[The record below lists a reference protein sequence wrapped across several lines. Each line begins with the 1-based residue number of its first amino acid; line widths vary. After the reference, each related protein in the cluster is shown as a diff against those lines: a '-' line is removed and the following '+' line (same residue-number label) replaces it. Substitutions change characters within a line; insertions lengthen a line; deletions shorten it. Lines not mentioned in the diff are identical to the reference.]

1 MPKYAEP
8 PSSQE
13 LRDAIRRILD
23 RSGLSEAEAGRR
35 LGFAAPSQLNRRLND
50 GKPPFSREEIERICR
65 VFALDDE
72 QRIELLRL
80 RGDVV
85 IAQQGQAP
93 QVVAVDQ
100 LQSVLAGLIG
110 QSLKA
115 ELSALPALI
124 AEAARGIIPWEIL
137 RERISRTS
145 LDVGDVS
152 GTGIAIGDGA
162 QSHVITI
169 ESLQVWLP
177 PPPPPPDPLPLLEA
191 MPVEDEAPVP
201 PADQAALGL
210 VPHRI
215 DLLPNEQFIGRD
227 RELRALARQLKAGR
241 NVVVTTG
248 MGGIGK
254 TQLAS
259 EFAYRYGR
267 YFAGGVFWIDCSI
280 PERVPTEI
288 PAGGGPGGL
297 DLPGFADLPDEERVR
312 RVKEAWKQAI
322 PRLLI
327 FDNCED
333 EKLLRAHRP
342 GPGGCRV
349 LVTSRRQQ
357 WSAGQNLT
365 PLDLEALERPFSI
378 ALLQKLAN
386 PFRSEPIR
394 SEQANDIADELG
406 DLPLALHLAGSYLG
420 QFASISPEAFLEEVR
435 AKRLEQP
442 ALANTDELYVPTLE
456 AQRRASS
463 LYAVLTLG
471 LERLDPAGAVGDL
484 ARTLL
489 AWASC
494 LEPPGATFPRDLLSR
509 AAPIDGAGSE
519 QARRVDQALNLLIN
533 LGFLDPEAGGRLRM
547 HRLIA
552 AAVRQARLVED
563 PLASFAPAALG
574 YCAELITRANT
585 MITGGQTV
593 EGRALLEREQ
603 ALWSQFLD
611 WSYEREAGQG
621 TSLGAR
627 ATAELGNY
635 WTLIGGKGKEETS
648 TRLRRA
654 LDLARRAED
663 RLGEAN
669 VLQAIGD
676 VQQFRDDRD
685 GALGSYQQA
694 LALFREIGDHLGEA
708 NVLKA
713 IGDVQQFRDDRDGAL
728 GSYQQALALFREIGA
743 KLGEANV
750 LAALS
755 RFMIDSDPPQSQA
768 LLQQALTL
776 REAID
781 DAYSMGAD
789 LGNYGIALLQ
799 RGRGAEALPY
809 LERAR
814 AIFAA
819 RGIQHLLPQMDALI
833 AQARGGGAAPA
844 GPIDSAQI
852 IQRFLPLLLAI
863 ARVALGDDGPRA
875 AIEQALAQLE
885 AKGWRLSAAVARI
898 LAGERERDA
907 LVAGLDAQDTA
918 LIDRVLALVAERE
931 RGER

>member
-23 RSGLSEAEAGRR
+23 RSGLSEAEASRR

-50 GKPPFSREEIERICR
+50 GKPPFSREEIEGICR

-85 IAQQGQAP
+85 IVQQGQAP
-93 QVVAVDQ
+93 QVVAIDQ

-110 QSLKA
+110 QSLKT

-124 AEAARGIIPWEIL
+124 AEAARGIIPWETL
-137 RERISRTS
+137 RERISRAS

-177 PPPPPPDPLPLLEA
+177 PPPPPPDPLALLEA

-201 PADQAALGL
+201 PADLAALGL

-288 PAGGGPGGL
+288 AAGGGPGGL

-509 AAPIDGAGSE
+509 AAPIDGAGPE

-627 ATAELGNY
+627 ATAWLGNY

-669 VLQAIGD
+669 VL
-676 VQQFRDDRD
+676 
-685 GALGSYQQA
+685 
-694 LALFREIGDHLGEA
+694 
-708 NVLKA
+708 KA

-728 GSYQQALALFREIGA
+728 GSYQQALALFREMGA

-833 AQARGGGAAPA
+833 AQARGSGAAPA
-844 GPIDSAQI
+844 GPDPDSAQI
-852 IQRFLPLLLAI
+852 IQRFLPLLVAI

-898 LAGERERDA
+898 WAGERERDA

>member
-23 RSGLSEAEAGRR
+23 RSGLSEAEASRR

-50 GKPPFSREEIERICR
+50 GKPPFSREEIEGICR

-85 IAQQGQAP
+85 IVQQGQAP
-93 QVVAVDQ
+93 QVVAIDQ

-110 QSLKA
+110 QSLKT

-124 AEAARGIIPWEIL
+124 AEAARGIIPWETL
-137 RERISRTS
+137 RERISRAS

-177 PPPPPPDPLPLLEA
+177 PPPPPPDPLALLEA

-201 PADQAALGL
+201 PADLAALGL

-288 PAGGGPGGL
+288 AAGGGPGGL

-509 AAPIDGAGSE
+509 AAPIDGAGPE

-627 ATAELGNY
+627 ATAWLGNY

-694 LALFREIGDHLGEA
+694 LALFREM
-708 NVLKA
+708 
-713 IGDVQQFRDDRDGAL
+713 
-728 GSYQQALALFREIGA
+728 GA

-781 DAYSMGAD
+781 DAYDMGAD

-833 AQARGGGAAPA
+833 AQARGSGAAPA
-844 GPIDSAQI
+844 GPDPDSAQI
-852 IQRFLPLLLAI
+852 IQRFLPLLVAI

-898 LAGERERDA
+898 WAGERERDA

>member
-23 RSGLSEAEAGRR
+23 RSGLSEAEASRR

-50 GKPPFSREEIERICR
+50 GKPPFSREEIEGICR

-85 IAQQGQAP
+85 IVQQGQAP
-93 QVVAVDQ
+93 QVVAIDQ

-110 QSLKA
+110 QSLKT

-124 AEAARGIIPWEIL
+124 AEAARGIIPWETL
-137 RERISRTS
+137 RERISRAS

-177 PPPPPPDPLPLLEA
+177 PPPPPPDPLALLEA

-201 PADQAALGL
+201 PADLAALGL

-288 PAGGGPGGL
+288 AAGGGPGGL

-509 AAPIDGAGSE
+509 AAPIDGAGPE

-585 MITGGQTV
+585 MITGGQIV

-627 ATAELGNY
+627 ATAWLGNY

-669 VLQAIGD
+669 VL
-676 VQQFRDDRD
+676 
-685 GALGSYQQA
+685 
-694 LALFREIGDHLGEA
+694 
-708 NVLKA
+708 KA

-728 GSYQQALALFREIGA
+728 GSYQQALALFREMGA

-781 DAYSMGAD
+781 DAYDMGAD

-833 AQARGGGAAPA
+833 AQARGSGAAPA
-844 GPIDSAQI
+844 GPDPDSAQI
-852 IQRFLPLLLAI
+852 IQRFLPLLVAI

-898 LAGERERDA
+898 WAGERERDA

>member
-635 WTLIGGKGKEETS
+635 WTLIGGKGKEETA

-669 VLQAIGD
+669 VLQ
-676 VQQFRDDRD
+676 
-685 GALGSYQQA
+685 
-694 LALFREIGDHLGEA
+694 
-708 NVLKA
+708 A

>member
-13 LRDAIRRILD
+13 LRDAICRILD

-93 QVVAVDQ
+93 QVVAIDQ

-110 QSLKA
+110 QSLEA

-124 AEAARGIIPWEIL
+124 AEAARGIIPWETL
-137 RERISRTS
+137 RERISRAS

-177 PPPPPPDPLPLLEA
+177 PPPPPPDPLALLEA

-288 PAGGGPGGL
+288 AAGGGPGGL

-420 QFASISPEAFLEEVR
+420 QSASISPEAFLEEVR

-509 AAPIDGAGSE
+509 AAPIDGAGPE

-574 YCAELITRANT
+574 YCAELITRADT
-585 MITGGQTV
+585 MITAGQIV

-627 ATAELGNY
+627 ATARLGNY

-694 LALFREIGDHLGEA
+694 LALFREIGD
-708 NVLKA
+708 
-713 IGDVQQFRDDRDGAL
+713 R
-728 GSYQQALALFREIGA
+728 
-743 KLGEANV
+743 LGEANV

-781 DAYSMGAD
+781 DAYDMGAD

-844 GPIDSAQI
+844 GPDPDSAQI
-852 IQRFLPLLLAI
+852 IQRFLPLLVAI
-863 ARVALGDDGPRA
+863 ARVALGDDEPRA

-898 LAGERERDA
+898 WAGERERDA